1 MQSCAYS
8 RYNDCPFAANPT
20 SSCQSCLHDQGV
32 TASSL
37 KPVCSASDTIIFIF
51 RDTSCSVSLQH
62 SAGNHARGHYHKH
75 DFHPSNCSTGV
86 WEVGHAETSEPCEQV
101 NESSSLLGAY
111 VQKDR
116 YNKALY
122 EGPKLMRKYDKA
134 KCRAQLSCN
143 SGGAAKKNI
152 AISQCQQKLKKTS
165 LSDKISSALKRR

>member
-1 MQSCAYS
+1 MFCRIASFFWFVAIIANMS
-8 RYNDCPFAANPT
+8 LIAAIAAIVP
-20 SSCQSCLHDQGV
+20 
-32 TASSL
+32 
-37 KPVCSASDTIIFIF
+37 I
-51 RDTSCSVSLQH
+51 
-62 SAGNHARGHYHKH
+62 
-75 DFHPSNCSTGV
+75 GV
-86 WEVGHAETSEPCEQV
+86 WQVGHAETSEPCEQV